1 MLVRVLPQAEA
12 ALFWLVGEIVLAS
25 ASPVEESV
33 VPMMVG
39 ILLPLVPEIL
49 FALVEERPDPVVLGM
64 LLPLLT
70 LMGETLVPAV
80 VDALLPVVPPVA
92 IPVL

>member
-1 MLVRVLPQAEA
+1 MLVRVLLLVEA
-12 ALFWLVGEIVLAS
+12 VLVWLVGERVLPS
-25 ASPVEESV
+25 ASLVEESF

-39 ILLPLVPEIL
+39 MLLPLVPETL
-49 FALVEERPDPVVLGM
+49 FALVEERPDPVVSGM

-70 LMGETLVPAV
+70 LMEETLVPAV
-80 VDALLPVVPPVA
+80 VDALLPVVTLVG